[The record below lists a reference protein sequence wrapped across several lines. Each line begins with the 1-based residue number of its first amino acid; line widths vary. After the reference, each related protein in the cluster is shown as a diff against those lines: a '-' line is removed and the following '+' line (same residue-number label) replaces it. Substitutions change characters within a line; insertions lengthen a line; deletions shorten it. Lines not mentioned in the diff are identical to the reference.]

1 MYLSCFISYTYT
13 YTYIDVNEIDNAY
26 VQLALSIILDI

>member
-1 MYLSCFISYTYT
+1 MYLSCFITYT
-13 YTYIDVNEIDNAY
+13 YTYIDVNEINNAY

>member
-1 MYLSCFISYTYT
+1 MYLSCFITYTYT
-13 YTYIDVNEIDNAY
+13 YTYIDVNEINNAY